1 MRRRDLLKQLA
12 ATAGGLVCG
21 LRPLGASPERQEQQA
36 ATPAA
41 FPIRGLIEKD
51 GTLFQP
57 VRLSVTPA
65 DAGSTAICRIDGA
78 ERLRQIIAPDSR
90 TIDILAPAVDAERT
104 VNVEVTIAGR
114 TNSYSVTLKPVRKV
128 RIYVLP
134 HSHNDIGY
142 TDLQAAVEEKQ
153 IRNLHQGIDLA
164 RRTAA
169 YPEGARFAWNMEG
182 LWAVDMFMRRASDD
196 EKNEFID
203 AVQKGWVALNGMY
216 ANELTGLCRPEE
228 LLQLFRYAT
237 QLADQCRV
245 QIDSAM
251 ISDVPGFTWGTATA
265 MSQAGIRYFSAA
277 PNFFDRIGSIMEQ
290 WQDKPFWWLSP
301 SGKEKILVWVPWTG
315 YAMSHVVR
323 QASDQWVNDYQDRLD
338 QVNFPYDISYI
349 RWSGHGDNA
358 EPDPQICEFFKE
370 WNTKYA
376 WPKFAISSTSTAF
389 RAFEEA
395 HGAQLP
401 EFKGDL
407 TPYWEDG
414 AASSARETAINRNTA
429 ERLVQAEALFAMTA
443 ANGYEAP
450 YPSAAFDD
458 AWRNVLLYSEHTWG
472 AWNSVSDSENPFV
485 KAQWETKATFA
496 IRASRQSRELLDR
509 SLGPAS
515 AGGILE
521 TVSPR
526 GAIEIYNTTSWP
538 RSEIVRVPGVMSPLD
553 CVTDANGR
561 PVPSQRLMRDEL
573 AIPVEQYDY
582 YEPGQLAI
590 LAADIPPF
598 ASARFQISPK
608 PPHPPARPVSID
620 GTVLDNGIV
629 RARVDPKTG
638 GIIELLR
645 HDDDHNFADT
655 SGTEQIN
662 QYLYLA
668 GADLAD
674 LQTNETPR
682 ITVEANGP
690 LVAILRIES
699 EAPGCKSLVRK
710 VRLCAGADYLELT
723 NIVDKKRAPMNP
735 TPAKGDWAQR
745 GGKESV
751 QFAFPFNV
759 PNGQL
764 RIDIP
769 LAVMRPEIDQL
780 PGACK
785 NWLPVG
791 RWVDVANDRLGVT
804 WATLDAPLLEIGE
817 ISARMLGSQTK
828 PDIWRKHIEPTQKFY
843 SWVMNNHWRTN
854 YRAYQEG
861 VVAFRYALRPHILH
875 QERGYDPAAAARFST
890 ALTQPLVAARAPT
903 DAADDAPRLPLVRVE
918 PADVLVTTLKSSDD
932 GEAWII
938 RLFGA
943 SGENR
948 QAKLIWPYAQPES
961 LWLSD
966 LSEKPLTRVSGA
978 VSVPAWS
985 LVTLRAA
992 KALKG

>member
-1 MRRRDLLKQLA
+1 MSQHILRRRDFLKHLA
-12 ATAGGLVCG
+12 AATGGFAYG
-21 LRPLGASPERQEQQA
+21 LPALYLPVPYQDQDQKAPLP
-36 ATPAA
+36 PAI
-41 FPIRGLIEKD
+41 PIRGLIERD
-51 GTLFQP
+51 GRVFQP
-57 VRLSVTPA
+57 VRLSLAQFAGDAIARVRLGGIELFLRAGGPNVPA
-65 DAGSTAICRIDGA
+65 
-78 ERLRQIIAPDSR
+78 EV
-90 TIDILAPAVDAERT
+90 LAPAVDAETT
-104 VNVEVTIAGR
+104 VNLEIALSSGR
-114 TNSYSVTLKPVRKV
+114 INTYPVQLKPVRHV
-128 RIYVLP
+128 TIYVLP

-169 YPEGARFAWNMEG
+169 YPEGARFVWNMEG
-182 LWAVDMFMRRASDD
+182 LWAADMFLRRASDD

-228 LLQLFRYAT
+228 LLRLFRYAT
-237 QLADQCRV
+237 QLADQCKVR
-245 QIDSAM
+245 IDSAM

-277 PNFFDRIGSIMEQ
+277 PNFFDRIGTIMEQ

-315 YAMSHVVR
+315 YAMSHVVH

-338 QVNFPYDISYI
+338 QVTFPYDISYI

-358 EPDPQICEFFKE
+358 EPDPQICEFFKD

-376 WPKFAISSTSTAF
+376 WPKFAISSTSAAF
-389 RAFEEA
+389 RAFEQR

-414 AASSARETAINRNTA
+414 AASSARETAINRNAA
-429 ERLVQAEALFAMTA
+429 ERLVQAEALFAMNA
-443 ANGYEAP
+443 ASAGAAA
-450 YPSAAFDD
+450 YPSAAFND

-485 KAQWETKATFA
+485 KSQWDTKSSFATEAF
-496 IRASRQSRELLDR
+496 RKSRELLDR
-509 SLGPAS
+509 SLSRAS
-515 AGGILE
+515 AGGVLQKA
-521 TVSPR
+521 SQDQD
-526 GAIEIYNTTSWP
+526 IYNTTSWP
-538 RSEIVRVPGVMSPLD
+538 RSELVALQTSSPLD
-553 CVTDANGR
+553 HVTDASGH
-561 PVPSQRLMRDEL
+561 PVPSQRLSADEL
-573 AIPVEQYDY
+573 AIWATDV
-582 YEPGQLAI
+582 
-590 LAADIPPF
+590 PPF
-598 ASARFQISPK
+598 SSTRFRVSPQS
-608 PPHPPARPVSID
+608 PHPPDRPVSID

-629 RARVDPKTG
+629 RARIDPKTG

-645 HDDDHNFADT
+645 RGDDHNFADT
-655 SGTEQIN
+655 TGTEQIN

-668 GADLAD
+668 GANVAD
-674 LQTNETPR
+674 LQTNAPPK

-699 EAPGCKSLVRK
+699 EAPGCNSLVRK

-735 TPAKGDWAQR
+735 TPAKGDWAQH

-791 RWVDVANDRLGVT
+791 RWVDVANDHLGVT

-843 SWVMNNHWRTN
+843 SWVMNNHWGTN

-861 VVAFRYALRPHILH
+861 VVTFRYALRPHALH
-875 QERGYDPAAAARFST
+875 EKTGYDPAAAARFST
-890 ALTQPLVAARAPT
+890 ALTQPLVAAHAAT
-903 DAADDAPRLPLVRVE
+903 DAAAHAPRLPLVRVE
-918 PADVLVTTLKSSDD
+918 PADVLVTALKPSDD

-948 QAKLIWPYAQPES
+948 QAKLIWPYAQPQS

-966 LSEKPLTRVSGA
+966 LSEKPLTRISGA
-978 VSVPAWS
+978 VPVPAWS

-992 KALKG
+992 KALKD

>member
-1 MRRRDLLKQLA
+1 MNRRDFLKRLA
-12 ATAGGLVCG
+12 VTGSGLACGVAPLNTFAKQQEEGSPPSPAT
-21 LRPLGASPERQEQQA
+21 
-36 ATPAA
+36 
-41 FPIRGLIEKD
+41 PIRGLIEND
-51 GTLFQP
+51 GKSFQP
-57 VRLSVTPA
+57 IRLTLKPSDV
-65 DAGSTAICRIDGA
+65 GSTAIVRVDGA
-78 ERLRQIIAPDSR
+78 ERFRQAVAPEIHTLDV
-90 TIDILAPAVDAERT
+90 LAPAVDSERI
-104 VNVEVTIAGR
+104 VNVNVAIGGHAS
-114 TNSYSVTLKPVRKV
+114 SYRVTLKPVRKV
-128 RIYVLP
+128 TIYVLP

-153 IRNLHQGIDLA
+153 IRNLHQGIELA
-164 RRTAA
+164 RKTAE
-169 YPEGARFAWNMEG
+169 YPEGARFVWNMEG
-182 LWAVDMFMRRASDD
+182 LWAADMFMRRASDA
-196 EKNEFID
+196 EKDEFIA
-203 AVQKGWVALNGMY
+203 AVAKGWVALNGMY

-228 LLQLFRYAT
+228 LLQPFRYAT
-237 QLADQCRV
+237 QLADQCKV
-245 QIDSAM
+245 PIDSAM

-323 QASDQWVNDYQDRLD
+323 QATDRWVTDYQDRLD
-338 QVNFPYDISYI
+338 QVDFPYDISYI

-358 EPDPQICEFFKE
+358 EPDPQICEFFKD

-401 EFKGDL
+401 EFRGDL

-429 ERLVQAEALFAMTA
+429 ERLVQAETLFAMAA
-443 ANGYEAP
+443 ANGAEIP
-450 YPSAAFDD
+450 YPSATFSD

-485 KAQWETKATFA
+485 KAQWDTKATFA

-509 SLGPAS
+509 SLGIAS
-515 AGGILE
+515 NSRLSASRAFD
-521 TVSPR
+521 V
-526 GAIEIYNTTSWP
+526 YNTTSWP
-538 RSEIVRVPGVMSPLD
+538 RSELAVLPTMSPLD
-553 CVTDANGR
+553 HVTDSSGH
-561 PVPSQRLMRDEL
+561 PVPSQRLSANEL
-573 AIPVEQYDY
+573 TIWAT
-582 YEPGQLAI
+582 
-590 LAADIPPF
+590 DIPPF
-598 ASARFQISPK
+598 SSARFRASPQG
-608 PPHPPARPVSID
+608 PHPPDHTVSID
-620 GTVLDNGIV
+620 GTVLDNGII
-629 RARVDPKTG
+629 RGRIDPKTG
-638 GIIELLR
+638 GIAELYR
-645 HDDDHNFADT
+645 HGDDHNFADT

-668 GADLAD
+668 GANLAD
-674 LQTNETPR
+674 LQTNALPK
-682 ITVEANGP
+682 ITIEANGP
-690 LVAILRIES
+690 LVATLRIES
-699 EAPGCKSLVRK
+699 DAPGCNSLVRK

-723 NIVDKKRAPMNP
+723 NIIDKKRAPMNP
-735 TPAKGDWAQR
+735 TPGKGNWAQR

-791 RWVDVANDRLGVT
+791 RWVDVANDHLGIT

-843 SWVMNNHWRTN
+843 SWVMNNHWGTN

-861 VVAFRYALRPHILH
+861 VVTFRYALRPHTLH
-875 QERGYDPAAAARFST
+875 QQTGFDPAAAARFAT
-890 ALTQPLVAARAPT
+890 ALTQPLVAARAAT
-903 DAADDAPRLPLVRVE
+903 DAAADAPRLPLVRVE
-918 PADVLVTTLKSSDD
+918 PADVLVTTLKPSDD

-943 SGENR
+943 SGEDR
-948 QAKLIWPYAQPES
+948 QAKLIWSGAQPES

-966 LSEKPLTRVSGA
+966 LSEKPRTRISGA
-978 VSVPAWS
+978 VPVPAWS

-992 KALKG
+992 RL